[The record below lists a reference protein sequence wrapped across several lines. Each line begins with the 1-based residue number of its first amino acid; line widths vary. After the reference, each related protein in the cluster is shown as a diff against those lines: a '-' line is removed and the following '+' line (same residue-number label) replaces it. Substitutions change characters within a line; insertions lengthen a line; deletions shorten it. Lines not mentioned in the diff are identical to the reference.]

1 MKILHIIK
9 KTNDNYA
16 WETACRQRERSGE
29 QVAVLLLHDAV
40 FTSLPE
46 EGSWVL
52 ACKDDVTARG
62 IKTVATLVGYEN
74 IVEMILDADSVVC
87 W

>member
-9 KTNDNYA
+9 KTSDTYA
-16 WETACRQRERSGE
+16 WDTVVLQREKGGE
-29 QVAVLLLHDAV
+29 QVEVLLLHDAV
-40 FTSLPE
+40 FTPLPDE
-46 EGSWVL
+46 WSWVF

-62 IKTVATLVGYEN
+62 IGTVATLVEYEN
-74 IVEMILDADSVVC
+74 IVEMIIDADSVIC